1 MFDPQRPNLGT
12 FDAAGAV
19 HPNAMDEHITGQ
31 LDGTALLLSEAW
43 FDPIE
48 AGVRARVRGFI
59 EELLEQELTAALG
72 RERHERSAE
81 PPSGYLNGTRT
92 RRLLGSFGAV
102 QISVPRARMTAG
114 GGDTQEWHSAA
125 LPRYARMTR
134 QVEAL
139 IAGAY
144 LAGTNTRRVKRAL
157 VALFAGAVGK
167 DVVSRTWR
175 KLHSDWQAW
184 TRRDLAGEDIVRL
197 ILDGTVV
204 RARLD
209 RKATSISLLV
219 VLGVRRDGQKVLLA
233 VRNMGGESE
242 AAWRGVLDDL
252 LARGLRTPEFLITD
266 GAAGLERALA
276 ALWPE
281 VPAQRCTVHKHRN
294 LLAHAP
300 DALHEEVSA
309 DYTDMI
315 YAASAPEVQA
325 RRRAFLRKWRLR
337 CPAVAAS
344 LEEAGDRLFAF
355 LQLPP
360 GQWKSA
366 RTTNAVERLHEE
378 FRRRIKTQTVLPSAE
393 TAAMLFWALLASGQ
407 ITMRKVDGWQTLAQ
421 PLAPIVPLDLSA

>member
-1 MFDPQRPNLGT
+1 MGQDSSTTLE
-12 FDAAGAV
+12 AATLFAG
-19 HPNAMDEHITGQ
+19 
-31 LDGTALLLSEAW
+31 EAW

-48 AGVRARVRGFI
+48 AGIRERVRGFI

-72 RERHERSAE
+72 RGRSERAIGE
-81 PPSGYLNGTRT
+81 PKGYRNGTRT
-92 RRLLGSFGAV
+92 RQLLGSFGRV
-102 QISVPRARMTAG
+102 EVEVPRARVAEAEG
-114 GGDTQEWHSAA
+114 GTKEWRSAS

-157 VALFAGAVGK
+157 SALFNGAVGK

-175 KLHSDWQAW
+175 KVRTDWDVW
-184 TRRDLAGEDIVRL
+184 NKRDLAEEDVVRL

-204 RARLD
+204 RVRLD
-209 RKATSISLLV
+209 RKATNISLLV

-242 AAWRGVLDDL
+242 AAWRTTLDGL
-252 LARGLRTPEFLITD
+252 VGRGLRTPQFLITD
-266 GAAGLERALA
+266 GGAGLERALA
-276 ALWPE
+276 ALWPD

-300 DALHEEVSA
+300 DALHEEVTA

-315 YAASAPEVQA
+315 YAETAKEVEQ

-337 CPAVAAS
+337 CPAVATS
-344 LEEAGDRLFAF
+344 LEEAGDRLFTF
-355 LQLPP
+355 LRLPP
-360 GQWKSA
+360 GQWRSA

-378 FRRRIKTQTVLPSAE
+378 FKRRIKTQTVLPSAE
-393 TAAMLFWALLASGQ
+393 TAAMLFWALMASGQ
-407 ITMRKVDGWQTLAQ
+407 ITMRKVDGWQTLSDK
-421 PLAPIVPLDLSA
+421 LADPIPLDLAA